1 MQRDDA
7 ATSTVQHVAGSTD
20 ATPVVANKHDL
31 ATQLSASSRGDG
43 GIISQLT
50 SNPFFTAGFG
60 LAGLGALAAFGQ
72 RGLRRAAG
80 LLRQRLLVDVEINI
94 KDESYP
100 WFLNWMTQH
109 EKGQL
114 SNASVPGTFANA
126 PRLSFTQR
134 ALQRL
139 TPRMRHLAAE
149 TFKAELPNGAVQTR
163 TTLIPGPGQ
172 HFINYNGVIIH
183 VNRQRDSNRTELLQS
198 GSRPF
203 ETTTLTTLYR
213 DRFVFESIFLEAN
226 KLAMQAVEGKTV
238 MYVARAFAWEPFGD
252 PRKKR
257 PLDSVVLD
265 RGIKERIVADIQE
278 FIGSHQW
285 YTDRGVPY
293 RRGYLLYGPP
303 GTGKSSFIQAL
314 AGHLDY
320 GIAIINLSERGL
332 TDDKLNHLLTKIPP
346 RTLVLLEDVDAA
358 YNNRKKVEVDGY
370 AGANVTFSGLLNGL
384 DGVASAEER
393 ILFLTTNHIERLDE
407 ALIRPGRVDLPIR
420 LGNATTYQIS
430 TLWDR
435 FYGDMREDSLIA
447 SQKKDK
453 LLGRLVEAGILS
465 DLKDDTEST
474 TSTAALQGLFLFNK
488 DNPDGAI
495 AMAWQLAPV
504 DRVSEASLAATQNT

>member
-1 MQRDDA
+1 MQGDDGPA
-7 ATSTVQHVAGSTD
+7 SNAKHADLSVEPTTTIAG
-20 ATPVVANKHDL
+20 KQDL
-31 ATQLSASSRGDG
+31 AKHLSTASAGDG
-43 GIISQLT
+43 GIISQLI

-100 WFLNWMTQH
+100 WFLHWMTQH

-114 SNASVPGTFANA
+114 RSGASAAVSSTA
-126 PRLSFTQR
+126 PHLSFTQR

-198 GSRPF
+198 GSRPY

-226 KLAMQAVEGKTV
+226 KLAMQAVEGKIV

-265 RGIKERIVADIQE
+265 RGIKDRIVADIQE
-278 FIGSHQW
+278 FINSHQW

-320 GIAIINLSERGL
+320 GIAIVNLSERGL
-332 TDDKLNHLLTKIPP
+332 TDDKLNHLLTKVPP

-358 YNNRKKVEVDGY
+358 YNNRKKTEADGY
-370 AGANVTFSGLLNGL
+370 AGANVTFSGLLNAL

-407 ALIRPGRVDLPIR
+407 ALIRPGRVDLPVR
-420 LGNATTYQIS
+420 LGNATTFQIS
-430 TLWDR
+430 SLWDR
-435 FYGDMREDSLIA
+435 FYGDTADATAMSAQRKTEFLN
-447 SQKKDK
+447 
-453 LLGRLVEAGILS
+453 RLVQSGILA
-465 DLKDDTEST
+465 DQKDETESI

-488 DNPDGAI
+488 DDPEGAVS
-495 AMAWQLAPV
+495 MAWQLAPSSKS
-504 DRVSEASLAATQNT
+504 SESTMATTQTS